1 MIDMSDYNLRSRIYW
16 LSVVAAGVIALA
28 WSVGAVVDQGGLL
41 VAQVLAGALV
51 VGCTALFTVKIP
63 GAKTSIAAAEI
74 FIFLMLLLFG
84 PAAAAIGAAV
94 EGSVGA
100 LRTSKRWTSRLGT
113 PAMAAISML
122 FCGELLT
129 HALAFFNQESH
140 SPFLLIGLLLFA
152 ALYAFVNSHLFNTLF
167 ALKRNEPLP
176 LVTSLRNSGWLMV
189 AYVSSASLS
198 GLMFMS
204 FKTFGWTVIVVG
216 VPIIGMFLSTL
227 HFYFR
232 QRSIKHEAAAAAQ
245 HLEEMKASESRF
257 HSAFTHAAI
266 GMALV
271 STDGALMQVNDSL
284 CAMLDMTA
292 DELAG
297 RDINVLAHPDDFG
310 RLLTEVHHLVH
321 DAAGPVHL
329 EVRLLHKSGEVV
341 WCALNVSFFSEWSS
355 GSRCLIFQIQD
366 VTARRTAEAQL
377 HHVAYHDGLTALPN
391 RTHFNVH
398 LKRAIDAAN
407 GPERRGF
414 AVMYLDFDRFKVI
427 NDSLGHKA
435 GDVFLTT
442 VAARLQACL
451 RGRDVIA
458 RLGGDEFAILLE
470 SIDEPQVAL
479 DLAMRLLASIA
490 RPVQLGQTE
499 VTTSASIGVTFST
512 MGYTD
517 AEDVLRDADIAM
529 YKAKASGKAQYAV
542 FDTTLHEQVSAQLQL
557 ESELRRA
564 MIHDQLVV
572 HYQPLFNLRNLRLLG
587 FEALVR
593 WNHPERGMVDP
604 GRFIPIAEEAGLIVA
619 LGEVVFDKACRQL
632 KAWETIDDAAPGGL
646 ADDEAPLTMNIN
658 VSGVQLAHAGFVD
671 FIASTME
678 RRGIR
683 PEQINLEVTESVL
696 MDAAGVIP
704 IMQRLADMGIKLS
717 IDDFGTGYS
726 SLSYLHSLPFDTL
739 KIDRSFVDRMGDDGK
754 GQEIVRSIV
763 ALGRALGKS
772 LVAEGIE
779 TEAQLAMLRE
789 LRCDEGQGYYFS
801 KPLSAEAI
809 TPLIATWSQAKG
821 PRAHGFE
828 RMGERVGERN
838 AIALRSVD
846 AEAFRLSTGSV
857 AALRARRGAC
867 DRPAVPGRHASRS
880 LSSIARRSLDPMP
893 FDPVLSDVGR

>member
-1 MIDMSDYNLRSRIYW
+1 MIDMSDYNPRARVYW
-16 LSVVAAGVIALA
+16 ATAVTAGAMALA
-28 WSVGAVVDQGGLL
+28 YSVGTVIDGGLWL
-41 VAQVLAGALV
+41 ITQVVIGATI
-51 VGCTALFTVKIP
+51 VGFTGLFTVKIP

-84 PAAAAIGAAV
+84 PEAATIAAAV

-100 LRTSKRWTSRLGT
+100 FRTSKRWTSRIGT
-113 PAMAAISML
+113 PAMASVAML
-122 FCGELLT
+122 TCGGLFT
-129 HALAFFNQESH
+129 QGMARLAPDARTSL
-140 SPFLLIGLLLFA
+140 LLIALLGFA

-167 ALKRNEPLP
+167 ALKRNEPLR
-176 LVTSLRNSGWLMV
+176 LLDSLCNSAWLMV
-189 AYVSSASLS
+189 AYVSSAALS

-271 STDGALMQVNDSL
+271 STDGSLMQVNDSL
-284 CAMLDMTA
+284 CAMLDMTPE
-292 DELAG
+292 DLAG
-297 RDINVLAHPDDFG
+297 RDIKVLAHPEDFG
-310 RLLTEVHHLVH
+310 RLLAEVHHLVH
-321 DAAGPVHL
+321 DAAAPVHL
-329 EVRLLHKSGEVV
+329 ELRLLHKSGEVV

-366 VTARRTAEAQL
+366 ITARRKAEAQL
-377 HHVAYHDGLTALPN
+377 HHVAYHDALTALPN

-407 GPERRGF
+407 GPQRRTF
-414 AVMYLDFDRFKVI
+414 AAMYLDFDRFKVI

-442 VAARLQACL
+442 VAARLQSCL
-451 RGRDVIA
+451 RGGDVIA

-470 SIDEPQVAL
+470 NVEEPNVAL
-479 DLAMRLLASIA
+479 DLATRLLASIA
-490 RPVQLGQTE
+490 TPVQLGLTE
-499 VTTSASIGVTFST
+499 VTTSASIGITFSS
-512 MGYTD
+512 MGYTEAD
-517 AEDVLRDADIAM
+517 DVLRDADIAM
-529 YKAKASGKAQYAV
+529 YKAKGNGKAQYAV
-542 FDTTLHEQVSAQLQL
+542 FDTTLHEHVSAQLQL

-564 MIHDQLVV
+564 LLQDQLVV
-572 HYQPLFNLRNLRLLG
+572 YYQPLFCLRDMRLHG

-593 WNHPERGMVDP
+593 WNHPEKGMIDP
-604 GRFIPIAEEAGLIVA
+604 GRFIPIAEEAGLIVG
-619 LGEVVFDKACRQL
+619 LGETVFDKACRQL
-632 KAWETIDDAAPGGL
+632 KAWELEAPAGT
-646 ADDEAPLTMNIN
+646 ADRAPLTMAIN

-678 RRGIR
+678 RHGVC
-683 PEQINLEVTESVL
+683 PAQINLEVTESVL

-739 KIDRSFVDRMGDDGK
+739 KIDRSFVERMGDDGK

-763 ALGRALGKS
+763 ALARALGKS

-779 TEAQLAMLRE
+779 TEAQLLMLRK
-789 LRCDEGQGYYFS
+789 LDCDEGQGYYFS
-801 KPLSAEAI
+801 RPLAAEAI
-809 TPLIATWSQAKG
+809 TPMLAVWGAAVQSEQRTGPCRARTRPVVGATDAAT
-821 PRAHGFE
+821 PTRVPALARRPVRAYQ
-828 RMGERVGERN
+828 RRVGGHSRGT
-838 AIALRSVD
+838 V
-846 AEAFRLSTGSV
+846 
-857 AALRARRGAC
+857 RAG
-867 DRPAVPGRHASRS
+867 D
-880 LSSIARRSLDPMP
+880 
-893 FDPVLSDVGR
+893 